1 MKEMDGQKL
10 KTARAVAVETLNRWD
25 PKGGYVSSVL
35 ERLLSETEQ
44 RQRATHLVFGTLR
57 NRRAID
63 IVITTFSGR
72 PVERIQRRL
81 LNIIRIGVYELVYSP
96 STEEYAIVNE
106 TVENAKAIAGAKQT
120 GFVNAVMRQITKHVT
135 DREIPLSQGKSE
147 RTIPR
152 TPETGCQFDTSL
164 LPDYETH
171 MVEYLSI
178 SFSLPDWLVTDWL
191 AEFGSEATRQI
202 CFASNRRPSI
212 YVRPN
217 ILKTTSAALAEQLRQ
232 AGIEA
237 EIVPNVTHAQ
247 AGVQKSDGTEYL
259 NRLDSC
265 FHRNDKSN
273 EAMIRIK
280 SPKAVAQLPG
290 FAEGELTVQ
299 DITASLPVRLL
310 NPQPDWTILD
320 LCAAP
325 GVKTT
330 QLAEVTGDSAK
341 ILATDI
347 DTRRLEMIK
356 ENIARLG
363 INSIEI
369 VAHDKLPNSKFDCIL
384 LDVPCSNTGVLARR
398 VEARYR
404 IDPQAV
410 ESLTETQGK
419 LLRATAAMVK
429 PHGRICYSTCSIQ
442 KDENSKIVADFL
454 RKDRTF
460 SLEIEKL
467 TLPSADGFDHD
478 GGYTAILIKKSKG
491 NPG

>member
-1 MKEMDGQKL
+1 MGEQKF

-25 PKGGYVSSVL
+25 PKGGFIGSVL

-44 RQRATHLVFGTLR
+44 KQRATDLVFGTLR

-81 LNIIRIGVYELVYSP
+81 LNIVRIGVYELVYSP
-96 STEEYAIVNE
+96 STEQYAIVNE

-120 GFVNAVMRQITKHVT
+120 GFVNAVMRQITKHVA
-135 DREIPLSQGKSE
+135 DREIPLSQAKSE
-147 RTIPR
+147 RTIPQS
-152 TPETGCQFDTSL
+152 PESGCQFDTGL
-164 LPDYETH
+164 LPDDETRP
-171 MVEYLSI
+171 VEYLSTV
-178 SFSLPDWLVTDWL
+178 FTLPEWLVADWL
-191 AEFGSEATRQI
+191 AEFGAEATRQI

-217 ILKTTSAALAEQLRQ
+217 VLKTTPTALVERLQQ

-237 EIVPNVTHAQ
+237 EIVPNVTPAQ
-247 AGVQKSDGTEYL
+247 TGVQRSDNTKDV
-259 NRLDSC
+259 NIVDSC
-265 FHRNDKSN
+265 FHRNDSCA

-280 SPKAVAQLPG
+280 SPKAVTQLPG
-290 FAEGELTVQ
+290 FAEGWFTVQ
-299 DITASLPVRLL
+299 DITASLAVRLL
-310 NPQPDWTILD
+310 NPQPGWTILD

-330 QLAEVTGDSAK
+330 QLAESTGDSAK

-347 DTRRLEMIK
+347 DGRRLEMVK

-363 INSIEI
+363 INSIDI
-369 VAHDKLPNSKFDCIL
+369 VAHDKLPTSKFDCIL

-404 IDPQAV
+404 IDAQAV
-410 ESLTETQGK
+410 EQLTKTQRE
-419 LLRATAAMVK
+419 LLRAAAARLK

-442 KDENSKIVADFL
+442 KDENAKIVADFL
-454 RKDRTF
+454 DENPTF
-460 SLEIEKL
+460 TLEADKL
-467 TLPSADGFDHD
+467 TLPSAEGFDHD
-478 GGYTAILIKKSKG
+478 GGYTAVLVKKR
-491 NPG
+491 